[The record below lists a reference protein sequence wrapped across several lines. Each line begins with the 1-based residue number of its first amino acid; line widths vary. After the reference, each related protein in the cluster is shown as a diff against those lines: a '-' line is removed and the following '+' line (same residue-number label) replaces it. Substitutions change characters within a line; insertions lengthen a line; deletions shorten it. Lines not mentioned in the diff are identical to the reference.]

1 MFATRAGGIINRLFE
16 YRLLKVPLD
25 RLADIV
31 FHEIEPSLD
40 TPVRANRFTGSFQG
54 RALTFAYAGDDR
66 PILRECS
73 ISVASGEFV
82 VVRGRSGSG
91 KSTLLRLLA
100 GLETPSAG
108 ALYFDGRPAADWP
121 LPELRSWV
129 ATVFQDDALV
139 SGSIAENIALFDT
152 EFDRQRVRWAARR
165 AVIDMDIEA
174 MPMAYETRI
183 GDLGSALSAGQVQ
196 RVLLARALYRE
207 PRLLLLDEFT
217 SGLDEDTE
225 RLVVASVARLRATR
239 VVVTHSE
246 TVMRAADRIF
256 ELSGQQLAQK

>member
-1 MFATRAGGIINRLFE
+1 
-16 YRLLKVPLD
+16 
-25 RLADIV
+25 
-31 FHEIEPSLD
+31 
-40 TPVRANRFTGSFQG
+40 
-54 RALTFAYAGDDR
+54 
-66 PILRECS
+66 
-73 ISVASGEFV
+73 
-82 VVRGRSGSG
+82 
-91 KSTLLRLLA
+91 LLRLLA

-152 EFDRQRVRWAARR
+152 EFDRQRVRRAARR
-165 AVIDMDIEA
+165 AVIDADIEA

-246 TVMRAADRIF
+246 TVMRAADRVF
-256 ELSGQQLAQK
+256 ELSGQRLAQK

>member
-1 MFATRAGGIINRLFE
+1 
-16 YRLLKVPLD
+16 
-25 RLADIV
+25 
-31 FHEIEPSLD
+31 
-40 TPVRANRFTGSFQG
+40 
-54 RALTFAYAGDDR
+54 
-66 PILRECS
+66 
-73 ISVASGEFV
+73 
-82 VVRGRSGSG
+82 
-91 KSTLLRLLA
+91 
-100 GLETPSAG
+100 
-108 ALYFDGRPAADWP
+108 
-121 LPELRSWV
+121 
-129 ATVFQDDALV
+129 
-139 SGSIAENIALFDT
+139 
-152 EFDRQRVRWAARR
+152 
-165 AVIDMDIEA
+165 MDIEA

-256 ELSGQQLAQK
+256 ELSGQRLAQK

>member
-1 MFATRAGGIINRLFE
+1 
-16 YRLLKVPLD
+16 
-25 RLADIV
+25 
-31 FHEIEPSLD
+31 
-40 TPVRANRFTGSFQG
+40 
-54 RALTFAYAGDDR
+54 LTFAYAGDDR

-73 ISVASGEFV
+73 ISAASGEFV

-152 EFDRQRVRWAARR
+152 ELDRQRVRWAARR

-256 ELSGQQLAQK
+256 ELSGQRLAQK